1 MITASHNPPPDNGV
15 KLVDPAGEMLEAAWE
30 SIATTI
36 ANARFLL
43 IYNFYD
49 EVYFL
54 SKEIDRFFSAM
65 RTWDKSLKT
74 LLWNIKFQ
82 WMPNP
87 LYLSEETLAQVVKP
101 CPKPSRTGLRP
112 SKALV

>member
-43 IYNFYD
+43 TYNFYD
-49 EVYFL
+49 YF
-54 SKEIDRFFSAM
+54 I
-65 RTWDKSLKT
+65 
-74 LLWNIKFQ
+74 
-82 WMPNP
+82 
-87 LYLSEETLAQVVKP
+87 
-101 CPKPSRTGLRP
+101 
-112 SKALV
+112 